1 MWPGAYTMGRD
12 PLSQRVKARLTS
24 ASRSLRTANPRSF
37 VEGMIEDSFAYPEGD
52 PRYARNA
59 LLPGAAPIEPV
70 FRTAMPQSL
79 SFNLEPLGPD
89 ATGSDRR
96 DMASREM
103 RRLVGDNFGSEALHW
118 FDGASESQRGMA
130 RSAALNY
137 GAFFGSSFDG
147 GGLQSATVT
156 YEGGNGSLMG
166 EVNPALARLIGA
178 SMAAMPGM
186 RPIFTTLVA
195 GRDYGSQWVTFLITN
210 SFRLA
215 DMQAMLDE
223 LGLGAKLASILQ
235 VVGVALGGR
244 FDIPSGAALVA
255 FGRGPQGVEL
265 ELQIM
270 LDAIPDVPPNF
281 LQLLTMNLRERPR
294 ELGALERFLEA
305 FTPEDNVWP
314 GRFSILGIRI
324 GPNGPPK
331 VSLFL
336 RPIEF
341 EITPA
346 AALMPSA
353 APGAAPNGG
362 DATTPAPPAA

>member
-1 MWPGAYTMGRD
+1 MTHGVYAMGRD
-12 PLSQRVKARLTS
+12 PLSRRVKERLTS

-37 VEGMIEDSFAYPEGD
+37 VEGMIEESFAYPEGD

-70 FRTAMPQSL
+70 FRTAQPQSL

-89 ATGSDRR
+89 ATGGDRR

-103 RRLVGDNFGSEALHW
+103 RRLVGDNFGREALFW

-147 GGLQSATVT
+147 GGLQSATIT
-156 YEGGNGSLMG
+156 YEGGGNTLGD
-166 EVNPALARLIGA
+166 VNPALARLIGA

-210 SFRLA
+210 GFRLA
-215 DMQAMLDE
+215 DMQPMLDE
-223 LGLGAKLASILQ
+223 LGLGGRLASILQ

-244 FDIPSGAALVA
+244 FDIPSGAALIA

-265 ELQIM
+265 DLQIM

-324 GPNGPPK
+324 GPNGPAK

-346 AALMPSA
+346 AALMPGTG
-353 APGAAPNGG
+353 PTNG
-362 DATTPAPPAA
+362 TTAVAPPPATA

>member
-1 MWPGAYTMGRD
+1 MDRE
-12 PLSQRVKARLTS
+12 PLSQRVKHRLTS

-37 VEGMIEDSFAYPEGD
+37 VEGMIEESFPYADGD

-59 LLPGAAPIEPV
+59 LLPGAAPLEPV
-70 FRTAMPQSL
+70 FRTAQPRSL

-89 ATGSDRR
+89 ATGGDRR

-103 RRLVGDNFGSEALHW
+103 RRLVGDNFGREALRW

-130 RSAALNY
+130 RSSALNY

-156 YEGGNGSLMG
+156 YEGGDTTLG

-178 SMAAMPGM
+178 SMAAMPGL
-186 RPIFTTLVA
+186 RPVFTTLIA
-195 GRDYGSQWVTFLITN
+195 GRDHGSQWVTFLLTN
-210 SFRLA
+210 GFRLT
-215 DMQAMLDE
+215 DMQPMLDE
-223 LGLGAKLASILQ
+223 LGLGSRLASILQ
-235 VVGVALGGR
+235 VIGVALGGR
-244 FDIPSGAALVA
+244 FDLPAGAALVA

-265 ELQIM
+265 ELQVM
-270 LDAIPDVPPNF
+270 LDAIPDLPPNF

-294 ELGALERFLEA
+294 ELTALEQFLGA
-305 FTPEDNVWP
+305 FTPQDNVWP
-314 GRFSILGIRI
+314 GRFSILGIRVGQT
-324 GPNGPPK
+324 GPVQ

-336 RPIEF
+336 RPVEF

-346 AALMPSA
+346 AALIAGGTTPNGTMVETSA
-353 APGAAPNGG
+353 AAP
-362 DATTPAPPAA
+362 

>member
-1 MWPGAYTMGRD
+1 MSELVND
-12 PLSQRVKARLTS
+12 RLDT
-24 ASRSLRTANPRSF
+24 ASLRLRTVRPSSMLG
-37 VEGMIEDSFAYPEGD
+37 GMIEDSFAYPEGD
-52 PRYARNA
+52 PRYAFNA
-59 LLPGAAPIEPV
+59 LAPGAAPIEAV
-70 FRTAMPQSL
+70 CRMAQPQSL

-103 RRLVGDNFGSEALHW
+103 RRLVGDNFGRDALLW
-118 FDGASESQRGMA
+118 FDGASESHRGMT
-130 RSAALNY
+130 RNAALNY

-156 YEGGNGSLMG
+156 YEGDGNTLGD
-166 EVNPALARLIGA
+166 VNPALARLIGA
-178 SMAAMPGM
+178 SMSAMPGL

-195 GRDYGSQWVTFLITN
+195 GRDYGSQWVTFLLTN
-210 SFRLA
+210 GFRLA
-215 DMQAMLDE
+215 DMQPMLDE
-223 LGLGAKLASILQ
+223 LGLGARLASLLQ
-235 VVGVALGGR
+235 VIGVALGGR

-265 ELQIM
+265 ELQVM

-314 GRFSILGIRI
+314 GRFSILGIRV
-324 GPNGPPK
+324 GPSGPPR

-336 RPIEF
+336 RPVEF

-346 AALMPSA
+346 AALMPN
-353 APGAAPNGG
+353 GATPNGPLANG
-362 DATTPAPPAA
+362 RSPAAS

>member
-1 MWPGAYTMGRD
+1 MRPGVNAMGFE
-12 PLSQRVKARLTS
+12 PLSMRVKKRLGS
-24 ASRSLRTANPRSF
+24 AAQKLRTANPSSF
-37 VEGMIEDSFAYPEGD
+37 MEGMIEDSFVYPAGD

-59 LLPGAAPIEPV
+59 LAPGAAPIETL
-70 FRTAMPQSL
+70 FSTAQPRSL

-89 ATGSDRR
+89 ATGGDRR

-103 RRLVGDNFGSEALHW
+103 RRLVSENFGNQALRW
-118 FDGASESQRGMA
+118 FDGASEPQRGMA
-130 RSAALNY
+130 RSAAMNY

-147 GGLQSATVT
+147 GGLQSATIT
-156 YEGGNGSLMG
+156 YEGGGNTLG

-195 GRDYGSQWVTFLITN
+195 GRDYGSQWVTFLLTN
-210 SFRLA
+210 AFRLA
-215 DMQAMLDE
+215 DMQPMLDE
-223 LGLGAKLASILQ
+223 LGLGGRLASILQ

-255 FGRGPQGVEL
+255 FGRGPQGIEM
-265 ELQIM
+265 ELQVM

-294 ELGALERFLEA
+294 ELGALEHFLEA

-314 GRFSILGIRI
+314 GRFSILGIRVGAS
-324 GPNGPPK
+324 GPAR

-336 RPIEF
+336 RPVEF

-346 AALMPSA
+346 AALVTNVA
-353 APGAAPNGG
+353 APGG
-362 DATTPAPPAA
+362 PAVAMPSSLLS

>member
-1 MWPGAYTMGRD
+1 MGFE
-12 PLSQRVKARLTS
+12 PLSMCVKKRLGS
-24 ASRSLRTANPRSF
+24 AALKLRTANPSSF
-37 VEGMIEDSFAYPEGD
+37 MEGMLEESFAYPAGD

-59 LLPGAAPIEPV
+59 LAPGSAPIETL
-70 FRTAMPQSL
+70 FSTAQPQSL
-79 SFNLEPLGPD
+79 SFNLEPLGPN
-89 ATGSDRR
+89 ATGGDRR

-103 RRLVGDNFGSEALHW
+103 RRLVGENFGNGALRW

-147 GGLQSATVT
+147 RGLQSATIT
-156 YEGGNGSLMG
+156 YEGGGNTLG

-178 SMAAMPGM
+178 SMSAMPGL

-195 GRDYGSQWVTFLITN
+195 GRDYGSQWVTFLLTN
-210 SFRLA
+210 GFRLA
-215 DMQAMLDE
+215 DMQPMLDE
-223 LGLGAKLASILQ
+223 LGLGGRLASILQ

-265 ELQIM
+265 ELQVM

-294 ELGALERFLEA
+294 ELGALERFLDA

-324 GPNGPPK
+324 APSGPAK

-336 RPIEF
+336 RPVEF

-346 AALMPSA
+346 AALV
-353 APGAAPNGG
+353 PNG
-362 DATTPAPPAA
+362 ATANGPVAGMLLPVAS

>member
-1 MWPGAYTMGRD
+1 MSLQ
-12 PLSQRVKARLTS
+12 PLSMRVTDRLGS
-24 ASRSLRTANPRSF
+24 ASRRLRTANPISF
-37 VEGMIEDSFAYPEGD
+37 VQGMIEDSFAYPEGD

-59 LLPGAAPIEPV
+59 LAPGAAPIEAV
-70 FRTAMPQSL
+70 CKMAQPQSL

-89 ATGSDRR
+89 ATGSERR

-103 RRLVGDNFGSEALHW
+103 RRLVGENFGREALYW
-118 FDGASESQRGMA
+118 FDGASESHRGMA

-156 YEGGNGSLMG
+156 YEGNGNTLNN
-166 EVNPALARLIGA
+166 VNPALARLIGS
-178 SMAAMPGM
+178 SMSAMPGL

-195 GRDYGSQWVTFLITN
+195 GRDYGSQWVTFLLTN
-210 SFRLA
+210 GFRLA
-215 DMQAMLDE
+215 DMQPMLDE
-223 LGLGAKLASILQ
+223 LGLGGRLASILQ
-235 VVGVALGGR
+235 VIGVALGGR

-265 ELQIM
+265 ELQVM
-270 LDAIPDVPPNF
+270 LDAIPDLPPNF

-294 ELGALERFLEA
+294 ELVALERFLEA

-324 GPNGPPK
+324 GPSGPPK

-336 RPIEF
+336 RPVEF

-346 AALMPSA
+346 AALV
-353 APGAAPNGG
+353 PNGVKPKVAVG
-362 DATTPAPPAA
+362 TVSPVAS